1 MNKDSVYL
9 IQTDTT
15 VGFLSNND
23 KKLAQTKKRPSSQ
36 KMLQVVDSFKT
47 LKQQIRIPKKHR
59 KLIRNSI
66 KTTFIYPNGNSYRVI
81 DKNMS
86 HHNFIEKFGIM
97 YSTSANITKNS
108 FNLDYAVSNS
118 DIVVESSKGFYEST
132 PSKMLKI
139 SNRKITKIR

>member
-132 PSKMLKI
+132 PSKMFKI
-139 SNRKITKIR
+139 SNRKIIKIR